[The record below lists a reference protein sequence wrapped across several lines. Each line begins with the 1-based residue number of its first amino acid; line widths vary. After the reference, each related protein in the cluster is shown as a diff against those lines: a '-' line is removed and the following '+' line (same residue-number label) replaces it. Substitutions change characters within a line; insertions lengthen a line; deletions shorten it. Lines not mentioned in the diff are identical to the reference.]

1 LDNEVGDALGMTNL
15 VQGVVAEDA
24 VLRRI
29 ANGMSDDIAPP
40 IEQLL
45 VRMTVNEP
53 PAVPCK
59 NHPDRTGT
67 MHYGKD
73 WKKDGYSLCAECA
86 ALKEVKESTGDV

>member
-1 LDNEVGDALGMTNL
+1 

-24 VLRRI
+24 TLRRI

-40 IEQLL
+40 IERLL
-45 VRMTVNEP
+45 VRMTMSEP

-67 MHYGKD
+67 VHYGKG
-73 WKKDGYSLCAECA
+73 KDIYSLCAECA
-86 ALKEVKESTGDV
+86 ALKEVKETTGDV